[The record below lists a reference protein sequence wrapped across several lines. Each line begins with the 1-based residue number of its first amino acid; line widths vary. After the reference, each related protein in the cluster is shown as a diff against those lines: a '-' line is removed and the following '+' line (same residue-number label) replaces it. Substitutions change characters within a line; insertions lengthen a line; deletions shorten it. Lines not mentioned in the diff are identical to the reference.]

1 MIRVIQLAM
10 VAVTTLLT
18 ISPVEA
24 AFTGAVTREVLELT
38 LERSA
43 RNGSATLEDDAARA
57 LALSRLDRL
66 SQHYGVGALRIVEDS
81 GLELLDAMPAYGDD
95 VLQLTARSSPAGR
108 RALALN
114 AQDLVPLAR
123 RVGVDAIE
131 LEARAP
137 GQATKVFELFGD
149 DLGKV
154 AATAVRTQDM
164 PRIIKYAEL
173 SDSAHT
179 RGLLIDAYRKEGPGL
194 FERIPPRLVL
204 AGGLS
209 SAMVL
214 GVYEATAPSRAKAK
228 VLEENPEIVRDVM
241 NHSTLVWA
249 TVGLTMALILLWV
262 TFGSLPWSLKNS
274 SPSALTGCRPST
286 QESHKC
292 RSRTTPEKRRTT
304 RAALPMPSTRRL

>member
-1 MIRVIQLAM
+1 MIRSIQLAIL
-10 VAVTTLLT
+10 VVTTLLT

-24 AFTGAVTREVLELT
+24 AFTGVVTREVLELT
-38 LERSA
+38 LERAA
-43 RNGSATLEDDAARA
+43 RNGSASVEDDAARA
-57 LALSRLDRL
+57 LAMSRLERL
-66 SQHYGVGALRIVEDS
+66 SKTYGVGALRIVEDS

-95 VLQLTARSSPAGR
+95 VLQLAARSSPAGR

-131 LEARAP
+131 LEARVP

-149 DLGKV
+149 DLGKI

-173 SDSAHT
+173 SDSAQT
-179 RGLLIDAYRKEGPGL
+179 RGLLIDAYRQEGPGL

-209 SAMVL
+209 SAMFL

-249 TVGLTMALILLWV
+249 AVGSTMALILLWRML
-262 TFGSLPWSLKNS
+262 GLLL
-274 SPSALTGCRPST
+274 SPFKKSQLSALTGCRQGT
-286 QESHKC
+286 QESHRC
-292 RSRTTPEKRRTT
+292 RSRITPE
-304 RAALPMPSTRRL
+304 